1 MHTNS
6 TPNLELS
13 QFVSTDKPTWLGDV
27 NGDMLK
33 IDTAYAAVGAVAS
46 GADSKADTAISTANT
61 ASTTATDAATLA
73 NTANTNAQ
81 SALTTA
87 GNAATAAQA
96 AGDLAQTAK
105 TTADGADTKATTNAS
120 NIGDLTTLTT
130 TAKNNLVAAIN
141 EIDAKPAGG
150 GTAAD
155 ITYDNTTSGLTA
167 TDVQAAIDELSAGL
181 NPPVF
186 TWNGL
191 SDAWTP
197 ALPLEQTGVGPNET
211 VTPATGILPRDCT
224 LYYNLNSYQATLGT
238 QGACFLYAADVE
250 TPTTW
255 IVVASVNT
263 TASGNTA
270 FNGTFD
276 LSTYAGKSMQFKVLI
291 QNNTAGQTQR
301 LTATRF
307 DVTNA
312 GA

>member
-96 AGDLAQTAK
+96 AGELAQTAK
-105 TTADGADTKATTNAS
+105 NAADAADDKADANAT

-141 EIDAKPAGG
+141 EVNASGGG

-155 ITYDNTTSGLTA
+155 ITYDNTDSGLSA
-167 TDVQAAIDELSAGL
+167 TNVQDALDELAAGL

-191 SDAWTP
+191 SSAWTP
-197 ALPLEQTGVGPNET
+197 PLPLEQTGVGPNET
-211 VTPATGILPRDCT
+211 VTPATGILPRNCT

-238 QGACFLYAADVE
+238 QGACYLYAADVE
-250 TPTTW
+250 TPTAW
-255 IVVASVNT
+255 VVVASVNT